1 MVIATPNISKA
12 LRIFPIPKYLSI
24 KNIIMDKDRIIP
36 LLVFA
41 KIVENVK
48 RRERNRLTKKARII
62 NALLGSKKYIIKILI
77 NQNRIVI
84 AKVGKKFFLDLIF
97 LFLSSFI

>member
-1 MVIATPNISKA
+1 
-12 LRIFPIPKYLSI
+12 
-24 KNIIMDKDRIIP
+24 MDKDKIIP

-62 NALLGSKKYIIKILI
+62 NALLGSKK
-77 NQNRIVI
+77 
-84 AKVGKKFFLDLIF
+84 
-97 LFLSSFI
+97 